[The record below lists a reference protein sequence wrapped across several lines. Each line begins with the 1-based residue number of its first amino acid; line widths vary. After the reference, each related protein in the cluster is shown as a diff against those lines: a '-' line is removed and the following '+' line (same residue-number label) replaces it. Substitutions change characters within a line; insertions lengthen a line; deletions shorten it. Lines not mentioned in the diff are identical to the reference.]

1 MNLFLL
7 REELFSPEVK
17 KASLYYY
24 EPFCVHESSLSLCA
38 YSMLAADCGQQELAY
53 DLFRRARAID
63 LGPNMQSSDEGIHA
77 ASLGG
82 VWQCC
87 VLGFCGVRLC
97 GDQLRIEPHLPEKWN
112 RATMRIWWR
121 GSQLQVTATHT
132 DVSVQVLRGNKRFS
146 ILTRQGILHGDGQLY
161 WRI

>member
-7 REELFSPEVK
+7 REELFPLEVK
-17 KASLYYY
+17 KASFRYY

-38 YSMLAADCGQQELAY
+38 YSMLAADCGEEEQAY
-53 DLFRRARAID
+53 ALFERARAID
-63 LGPNMQSSDEGIHA
+63 LGSNMKSSDEGIHA

-97 GDQLRIEPHLPEKWN
+97 GDKLRIVPNLPKSWES
-112 RATMRIWWR
+112 ATARIWWR
-121 GSQLQVTATHT
+121 GSNLELTVTHR
-132 DVSVQVLRGNKRFS
+132 DVTLRVLRGDRK
-146 ILTRQGILHGDGQLY
+146 ITVLTEQGILTGEGELH
-161 WRI
+161 WNI